1 VVRTRVGYAGGTTKD
16 PTYHNLGDHSET
28 IQIDY
33 DPTEISYA
41 ELLDVFWDSHNP
53 AYPAHS
59 RQYMSII
66 FYHDEVQKRLA
77 METKA
82 RQEVRAGSQV
92 FTEIVPYTEFYL
104 AEDYHQKYRLRQVPE
119 LMEEFSVM
127 YADKSDFVASTAAA
141 RVNGYIGGN
150 GDLATLQEEMAGY
163 GLSAAGREK
172 LMRIAEGFL
181 GQPDGQVC

>member
-1 VVRTRVGYAGGTTKD
+1 
-16 PTYHNLGDHSET
+16 
-28 IQIDY
+28 
-33 DPTEISYA
+33 
-41 ELLDVFWDSHNP
+41 
-53 AYPAHS
+53 
-59 RQYMSII
+59 MSIV

-92 FTEIVPYTEFYL
+92 YTEIVPYTEFYL
-104 AEDYHQKYRLRQVPE
+104 AEDYHQKYRLRQAPE
-119 LMEEFSVM
+119 VMEEFSAM

-141 RVNGYIGGN
+141 RVNGYVSGN
-150 GDLATLQEEMAGY
+150 GDLATLQEELDRY
-163 GLSAAGREK
+163 GLSTAGREK

>member
-1 VVRTRVGYAGGTTKD
+1 MVRTRVGYAGGTTQG
-16 PTYHNLGDHSET
+16 PTYRSLGDHSET

-53 AYPAHS
+53 AYPDHS
-59 RQYMSII
+59 RQYMSIV

-104 AEDYHQKYRLRQVPE
+104 AEDYHQKYRLRQG
-119 LMEEFSVM
+119 SRNSW
-127 YADKSDFVASTAAA
+127 KSSASCMLTS
-141 RVNGYIGGN
+141 RI
-150 GDLATLQEEMAGY
+150 
-163 GLSAAGREK
+163 LSPPRRRRGST
-172 LMRIAEGFL
+172 GT
-181 GQPDGQVC
+181 